1 MYHDDHNPHHI
12 HAEYQGFEAF
22 ILIETGEI
30 YQGRLPKK
38 AAKLVAEWC
47 AEHKEEL
54 M

>member
-30 YQGRLPKK
+30 YQGRLLNK
-38 AAKLVAEWC
+38 AAKLVA
-47 AEHKEEL
+47 
-54 M
+54 